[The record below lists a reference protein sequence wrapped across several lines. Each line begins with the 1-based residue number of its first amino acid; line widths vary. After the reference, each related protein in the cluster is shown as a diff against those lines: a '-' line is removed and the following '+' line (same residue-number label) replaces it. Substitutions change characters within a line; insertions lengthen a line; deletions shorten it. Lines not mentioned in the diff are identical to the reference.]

1 MSMNFARE
9 QSLLRQRLLAKADP
23 AAAAAASALHGA
35 AQTYLGA
42 PDAELEAAAAD
53 LAAAWPQMG
62 RAQMTAFVRTLW
74 NSKVH
79 ELRAVG
85 ARLLAVRASLLEP
98 ADLPLLEGFLRD
110 TATADVRRL
119 LAQDVLGA
127 MVQKNRK
134 LWRDLKRF
142 AGDAGLRLAAVHAA
156 ARPLASDDDA
166 FQRWVELVEPL
177 LGTADEPLLRA
188 IDEALAGAVARHR
201 DAVQAFAARH
211 GRKVA
216 LPRKRPA
223 AGAASGARSKA
234 KSARTDSPRAAAR
247 SRSSGGKGTATRAR

>member
-23 AAAAAASALHGA
+23 AAAAAASAAHGP
-35 AQTYLGA
+35 AQSYLGT
-42 PDAELEAAAAD
+42 PDDEVEAAAAA

-98 ADLPLLEGFLRD
+98 ADLPLLESFLRD
-110 TATADVRRL
+110 AAAADVRRL
-119 LAQDVLGA
+119 LAEAVLGA

-142 AGDAGLRLAAVHAA
+142 AGDPDLRLAAVHAA
-156 ARPLASDDDA
+156 ARALATDDEA
-166 FQRWVELVEPL
+166 FPRWIELIEPL
-177 LGTADEPLLRA
+177 LTTADEPLLRA
-188 IDEALAGAVARHR
+188 VDEALAGAAVRHR
-201 DAVQAFAARH
+201 DAVQTFAARH

-216 LPRKRPA
+216 LPRVRPRAGGAKAEPKGSAKAARPSAESRRAKRPA
-223 AGAASGARSKA
+223 G
-234 KSARTDSPRAAAR
+234 
-247 SRSSGGKGTATRAR
+247 RAR